1 MTNINFSQ
9 QHPMLFH
16 LMSAHSLF
24 QGLPVGIISAL
35 ADTATVQQANAG
47 NLLFREGD
55 PALHCLFI
63 EQGRVELL
71 RYSAD
76 GVERVFHTFGRGQ
89 MVAEFA
95 MFMPHGRY
103 PMNAR
108 AATDVSVYRL
118 SRAALQQ
125 SCVEHAPMA
134 MRMLENLSQRLYR
147 SVNEVE
153 WLTASSGAQRLAAYL
168 MDLHDCQG
176 SAVVALPFSQR
187 QLAARLGIRAETLS
201 RLLSEWSQRAYISGK
216 QRSWTLLGFDYLR
229 NMASGSVR
237 SF

>member
-1 MTNINFSQ
+1 MTNVNFSR
-9 QHPMLFH
+9 QHPTLVR

-24 QGLPVGIISAL
+24 HGLPAAIITTL
-35 ADTATVQQANAG
+35 ADTATAQQADAG
-47 NLLFREGD
+47 DLLFREGD
-55 PALHCLFI
+55 PALHWLLV
-63 EQGRVELL
+63 EHGRVELL

-76 GVERVFHTFGRGQ
+76 GVERVFRTFGSGQ
-89 MVAEFA
+89 LVAEFA

-108 AATDVSVYRL
+108 ADTDVSVFCL
-118 SRAALQQ
+118 PRAALRQ
-125 SCVEHAPMA
+125 SCIEYGSLALRV
-134 MRMLENLSQRLYR
+134 LENLSQRLYR

-168 MDLHDCQG
+168 MDLHDCQ
-176 SAVVALPFSQR
+176 SSVVVALPLSQR

-201 RLLSEWSQRAYISGK
+201 RLLSEWSRHAYISGK
-216 QRSWTLLGFDYLR
+216 QRNWTLRNLDYLR
-229 NMASGSVR
+229 DMASGSVR